1 MGGGGGRPPPHRAV
15 TGPPVDFLTETA
27 LSNVVV
33 APTIVIC
40 ILYIPTLNGLL
51 KAAWLDKNAT
61 AFLPFCGTQ
70 LVFLRTLLGA
80 YVQLHKPDARLIFSH
95 FYQRRQTQIRSDN
108 RHRTSR

>member
-61 AFLPFCGTQ
+61 AFLPFCGT
-70 LVFLRTLLGA
+70 
-80 YVQLHKPDARLIFSH
+80 
-95 FYQRRQTQIRSDN
+95 
-108 RHRTSR
+108 

>member
-1 MGGGGGRPPPHRAV
+1 VCGRPIVVNILLNKLKWPNKKIIEKSVIRALALNKSDQGVRWGEVAVGLPPHRAV

-61 AFLPFCGTQ
+61 AFLPFCGT
-70 LVFLRTLLGA
+70 
-80 YVQLHKPDARLIFSH
+80 
-95 FYQRRQTQIRSDN
+95 
-108 RHRTSR
+108 